1 MHTVFSRTWLL
12 ASVVVLG
19 GALFYWIYLEQRPPK
34 AADDGIIT
42 SIDAVLGESDAT
54 GFARALAPKQ
64 FTFPSDHGPHPEYKH
79 EWWYFTGNLDS
90 EEGRHF
96 GFQLTF
102 FRIGLTAT
110 SPRRTSAWATNQ
122 VLMAHF
128 TVSDVAGNRFYSFE
142 RFSRGAA
149 GLAGASG
156 TPFRVWLEDWSVE
169 GLGALRHSVPT
180 MHLHAVDGDIAIDL
194 DVSSLKPVVL
204 QGDRGL
210 SRKSA
215 ESGNAS
221 YYYSATKLQTKGV
234 ISIEGKPFKV
244 SGFSWMDREWST
256 SALAKDQVGWDWFGL
271 QLSDG
276 RELMF
281 YQLRRRDGSVDPLSR
296 GTVVDGDGSTLTLTP
311 EDISIQVRDEW
322 RSPRSQARYPSR
334 WRVQIPR
341 QRLDLDVQPYI
352 ADQELDT
359 SFRYWEGAVSVTG
372 TTHDAPIT
380 GSGYVELVGYTEAEI
395 DE

>member
-1 MHTVFSRTWLL
+1 MHIVFSRTSLL

-19 GALFYWIYLEQRPPK
+19 GVLFYWVYLEQRPPE
-34 AADDGIIT
+34 AASPDTAT
-42 SIDAVLGESDAT
+42 SIAGVLGESDAT

-79 EWWYFTGNLDS
+79 EWWYFTGNLDT

-102 FRIGLTAT
+102 FRIGLTPK
-110 SPRRTSAWATNQ
+110 SPERTSAWATNQ
-122 VLMAHF
+122 VHMAHF
-128 TVSDVAGNRFYSFE
+128 TVSDVANKRFFNFE
-142 RFSRGAA
+142 RFARGAA

-180 MHLHAVDGDIAIDL
+180 MHLHAVEDDIAIDL
-194 DVSSLKPVVL
+194 DATSLKPVVL
-204 QGDRGL
+204 QGERGL

-221 YYYSATKLQTKGV
+221 YYYSSTKLDTQGV
-234 ISIEGKPFKV
+234 ITIEGKPFKV

-281 YQLRRRDGSVDPLSR
+281 YQLRRQDGSVDPLSR
-296 GTVVDGDGSTLTLTP
+296 GTVVNVDGSTQTLTP
-311 EDISIQVRDEW
+311 EDISIQVRDQW
-322 RSPRSQARYPSR
+322 RSPRTKTRYPSR
-334 WRVQIPR
+334 WRIR
-341 QRLDLDVQPYI
+341 ISRHGLDLDIQPYI
-352 ADQELDT
+352 ADQELAT
-359 SFRYWEGAVSVTG
+359 TFRYWEGAVSVIG
-372 TTHDAPIT
+372 TAYKAPIT
-380 GSGYVELVGYTEAEI
+380 GSGYVELVGYTDAGI
-395 DE
+395 DG

>member
-1 MHTVFSRTWLL
+1 MLSRVWLFTSL
-12 ASVVVLG
+12 VVLG
-19 GALFYWIYLEQRPPK
+19 GALLYWIYLEQRPPE
-34 AADDGIIT
+34 AAGLDTTT
-42 SIDAVLGESDAT
+42 SIADVLGESNPA
-54 GFARALAPKQ
+54 GFARALGPKK

-79 EWWYFTGNLDS
+79 EWWYFTGNLDT
-90 EEGRHF
+90 EEGQHF

-102 FRIGLTAT
+102 FRIGLTPK
-110 SPRRTSAWATNQ
+110 SPERTSAWATSQ
-122 VLMAHF
+122 VHMAHF
-128 TVSDVAGNRFYSFE
+128 TVSDVASKRFYNFE

-149 GLAGASG
+149 GLAGASSA
-156 TPFRVWLEDWSVE
+156 PFRVWLEDWSVE

-180 MHLHAVDGDIAIDL
+180 MRLHALEDDIAIDL

-204 QGDRGL
+204 QGERGL

-221 YYYSATKLQTKGV
+221 YYYSSTKLDTQGV
-234 ISIEGKPFKV
+234 ITIEGKPFEV

-256 SALAKDQVGWDWFGL
+256 SALAKDQVGWEWFGL

-281 YQLRRRDGSVDPLSR
+281 YQLRRRDGSIDPLSR
-296 GTVVDGDGSTLTLTP
+296 GTVVNVDGSTQTLTP
-311 EDISIQVRDEW
+311 EDISVQVLDQW

-334 WRVQIPR
+334 WRIQIPR
-341 QRLDLDVQPYI
+341 QQLDLDIQPYI

-359 SFRYWEGAVSVTG
+359 AFRYWEGAVTVTG
-372 TTHDAPIT
+372 TTYKAPIT
-380 GSGYVELVGYTEAEI
+380 GSGYVELVGYT
-395 DE
+395 DTSTDG

>member
-1 MHTVFSRTWLL
+1 MHTVFSRIWLL

-19 GALFYWIYLEQRPPK
+19 GALFYWIYFEQKPPE
-34 AADDGIIT
+34 ATGRDTAT
-42 SIDAVLGESDAT
+42 SIAGVLGESDAT
-54 GFARALAPKQ
+54 GFARALGPKQ
-64 FTFPSDHGPHPEYKH
+64 FTFPNDHGPHPEYKH
-79 EWWYFTGNLDS
+79 EWWYFTGNLDT
-90 EEGRHF
+90 EEGQHF

-102 FRIGLTAT
+102 FRIGLAPS
-110 SPRRTSAWATNQ
+110 SPQRTSAWATNQ

-128 TVSDVAGNRFYSFE
+128 TVLDVAAERFYSFE

-156 TPFRVWLEDWSVE
+156 APFRVWLEDWSVE
-169 GLGALRHSVPT
+169 GLRAVRHSVPT
-180 MHLHAVDGDIAIDL
+180 MHLHAVEGDIAIDL

-204 QGDRGL
+204 QGERGL

-215 ESGNAS
+215 ELGNAS

-271 QLSDG
+271 QLGDG

-281 YQLRRRDGSVDPLSR
+281 YQLRKRDGSVDPLSR
-296 GTVVDGDGSTLTLTP
+296 GTVVNVDGSTRTLTP
-311 EDISIQVRDEW
+311 EDISIEVRDQW

-334 WRVQIPR
+334 WRIRIPR
-341 QRLDLDVQPYI
+341 HRLDLDIQPYM

-359 SFRYWEGAVSVTG
+359 SFRYWEGAVSVSG
-372 TTHDAPIT
+372 TTHATPVT
-380 GSGYVELVGYTEAEI
+380 GSGYVELVGYTEAAAGE
-395 DE
+395 